1 VTNARR
7 AAGVHGG
14 PAARLFLRVI
24 FADGERIGPGK
35 IDVLEAIGR
44 EHSIS
49 AAARA
54 LGMSYRRAWLL
65 LDAMNKM
72 FRQPVIVTRPG
83 RAAGGSAE
91 VTPFGNRVVRLY
103 RDAERRA
110 NRECAT
116 AMRALTAERSE

>member
-1 VTNARR
+1 MTNARR
-7 AAGVHGG
+7 AAGVQGG

-49 AAARA
+49 AAARS

-65 LDAMNKM
+65 LNAMNKM

-83 RAAGGSAE
+83 RAARRSASRYNRTTRLPNGVTSAE
-91 VTPFGNRVVRLY
+91 PPVARPGRVTITG
-103 RDAERRA
+103 
-110 NRECAT
+110 
-116 AMRALTAERSE
+116 

>member
-1 VTNARR
+1 MTRARR
-7 AAGVHGG
+7 AGAGD
-14 PAARLFLRVI
+14 PAARVFLRIV

-35 IDVLEAIGR
+35 VDVLEAIER

-49 AAARA
+49 AAARS

-65 LDAMNKM
+65 LDTMNKM

-91 VTPFGNRVVRLY
+91 VTTFGLRVIALY

-110 NRECAT
+110 TREAEK
-116 AMRALTAERSE
+116 AMQVLLAERVN